1 MSSLRR
7 AWTALRGYLL
17 EVGLGIYHI
26 PYLHGVL
33 ATILQTARG
42 FFRNDSHI
50 LAAAIAFYAILSLI
64 PFVLLLFSLSGYV
77 IESLVQQ
84 SAGQEKLFL
93 ELAEYVRAV
102 VPFMTDDIVQRLQSI
117 TLNREALGLTGLG
130 TLVMTSWAVFRTLEM
145 AFNRIFCS
153 ERRRSMLVSHGLFLL
168 FLLGVLLL
176 FLLSHLAGVL
186 GPLGAAR
193 SETVAGLLESLL
205 GSSALL
211 RALAGLLVSS
221 LVFVVLVKYFS
232 HERIRLGPAAAGGLM
247 FALLWLLASQA
258 FGYYLRNVARF
269 SMLYGSLASL
279 AVIIL
284 WFFYAA
290 VVLLLCCEFTSV
302 LQHRRWRE
310 PETPGLSPESAS
322 PPAG

>member
-1 MSSLRR
+1 VNGPRR
-7 AWTALRGYLL
+7 MWTALRGYLV

-42 FFRNDSHI
+42 FFRNDSHV

-77 IESLVQQ
+77 IEGLVQK
-84 SAGQEKLFL
+84 SADQEKLFL

-117 TLNREALGLTGLG
+117 TLNRETLGLTGLAA
-130 TLVMTSWAVFRTLEM
+130 LVMTSWAVFRTLEM
-145 AFNRIFCS
+145 AFNRILRA
-153 ERRRSMLVSHGLFLL
+153 ERRRSVLVSHLLFLL

-186 GPLGAAR
+186 GSLGAAR
-193 SETVAGLLESLL
+193 SENVAGLIEGVL
-205 GSSALL
+205 GSSVLL
-211 RALAGLLVSS
+211 RSLAGILVTS

-232 HERIRLGPAAAGGLM
+232 HEKIHLGPAAAGGLL
-247 FALLWLLASQA
+247 FALLWLVASQA

-279 AVIIL
+279 AVIVL

-302 LQHRRWRE
+302 LQHRGWRE
-310 PETPGLSPESAS
+310 AEVSGLNPGSAS